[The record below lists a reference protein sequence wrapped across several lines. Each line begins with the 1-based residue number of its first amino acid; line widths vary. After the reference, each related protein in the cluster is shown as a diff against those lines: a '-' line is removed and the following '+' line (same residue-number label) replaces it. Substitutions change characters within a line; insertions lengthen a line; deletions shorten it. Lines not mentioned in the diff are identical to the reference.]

1 MKLFYD
7 LHIHSCLSPCGD
19 SEMTPANIAGMAYLA
34 GLNVVAISDHNTARH
49 CRSFSGW
56 AERYHLLAVP
66 AMELNTR
73 EEVHILCL
81 FPQLEAAEDFDAY
94 VRMKLPDIKNRP
106 DFFGPQLILD
116 DQDRVIGQEDRL
128 LTVGTEISI
137 YEISGLMEPYGGLAI
152 PAHIDRDSNSVLANL
167 GFVTPDM
174 GFTVSEITRRG
185 DIPAIRAE
193 NAALRGK
200 SYVTN
205 SDAHYLGDIFDAEF
219 TLETEDWSSR
229 GVVEAIRKGNGLG
242 RL

>member
-19 SEMTPANIAGMAYLA
+19 REMTPGNIAGMAHLA
-34 GLNVVAISDHNTARH
+34 GLNVAAISDHNTTRH
-49 CRSFSGW
+49 CRVFSAW
-56 AERYHLLAVP
+56 AARYDLLAVP

-81 FPQLEAAEDFDAY
+81 FPELEAAEDFDAY
-94 VRMKLPDIKNRP
+94 VRTKLPDIKNRP

-137 YEISGLMEPYGGLAI
+137 YEISSLMKPYEGLAI

-167 GFVTPDM
+167 GFVTPEM
-174 GFTVSEITRRG
+174 GFSTLEITRNG
-185 DIPAIRAE
+185 DLQALGAE
-193 NAALRGK
+193 NAGLRGK
-200 SYVTN
+200 PFITN
-205 SDAHYLGDIFDAEF
+205 SDAHYLEDLPDAAF
-219 TLETEDWSSR
+219 SLE
-229 GVVEAIRKGNGLG
+229 VESLSPRDVIEALENGNGLR